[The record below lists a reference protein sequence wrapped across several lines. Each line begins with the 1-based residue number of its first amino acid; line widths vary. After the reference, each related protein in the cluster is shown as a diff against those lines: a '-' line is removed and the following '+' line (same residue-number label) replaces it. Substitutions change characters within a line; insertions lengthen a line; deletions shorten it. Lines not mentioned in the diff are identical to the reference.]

1 MSDAPGARAPRRRE
15 VLKYAGTTGA
25 VVAGL
30 GWTAAAPAAASPAAE
45 SDQSADF
52 KQAEC
57 KPLDIVVLGDA
68 DSEAAHDLTATLSDT
83 ISGGLGQ
90 SARVLNPTEPA
101 TYWGGTLTFD
111 VAVSPTGTTYVTV
124 RLWGDDYDK
133 TSQQAASGK
142 NMWRLQLFCDGL
154 QVGYQDEGAVDSLD
168 ILDTSPRTPGRF
180 FFHTLPLPERMT
192 AGKEKVTLEIR
203 AMGRIWSYG
212 QNPDQLYYKMTTPSR
227 GIYRVY
233 THTEPYFVPPKG
245 EVQGPAPEPKV
256 RTMEG
261 PEVLEAVRK
270 RVEKDQKHYL
280 TTANPAGMDAWA
292 FQSLAEGYLWS
303 GSPAYKNPAALDR
316 VLRAIDS
323 RYLAWKTDAKVLTG
337 SDQQWQG
344 FGRVGLVLALL
355 WEHLGDRLDEKVTG
369 SPYEIA
375 NPGFEEG
382 TETPMGWSAPG
393 WGQTAGA
400 TWARDTTVSRTGSA
414 SLRLQ
419 VPASGGNMYTYSN
432 PKTRI
437 GKGTYTYGAWI
448 RTEGVTGLGAHIDPL
463 FFDAD
468 GKLVG
473 SDHKKYAAKGT
484 HDWEYVS
491 IELETPAGATQM
503 EMHLRLS
510 GPGTAWFD
518 GVTLVAPGDST
529 APVAP
534 VRRAAYIDMLKSSR
548 DYWRQHFPHYTNQ
561 SQICAIGIYQANRGL
576 RLLDADLALPE
587 EKARDYMYQSLGMKP
602 YLGKEDAD
610 GNPTK
615 PLGEGYHQVSKAGLT
630 RELGYVGSYGE
641 VVDWLVMMYE
651 SVTRGYDARE
661 APELREQMVRIIK
674 ARGNFR
680 VVDVD
685 ETGARVSRIETV
697 IGWRNEVY
705 PGEIA
710 YASRTAW
717 DSHPVMSAAVF
728 KDPDIVGWT
737 QEMVADGQ
745 FYKQLDLLVNHT
757 WTRVGLAGLRL
768 VSRDW
773 DAFQALP
780 NRPARIPTAWDRPDF
795 VFTDEENG
803 CLAVKNGQELLFAS
817 LYWRS
822 RQGVNDYARIH
833 HLTPV
838 DQRSATVR
846 QRSAG
851 TTDETFTVR
860 DWILWDYAI
869 NDPGAGHLPPG
880 GFPPPGETLHQSQ
893 QGDVYHLAP
902 VPDDV
907 PDPAMGVHFDGVE
920 TMLVG
925 RAPLY
930 VCEYGDYLI
939 AMNTTT
945 DKTFT
950 LPTRHAFGPGRDL
963 ATGRVIGAGKRV
975 ELGPLSTLVLYRGR

>member
-1 MSDAPGARAPRRRE
+1 M
-15 VLKYAGTTGA
+15 LKYAGTTGA

-256 RTMEG
+256 RTVEG

-468 GKLVG
+468 GKLV
-473 SDHKKYAAKGT
+473 A
-484 HDWEYVS
+484 
-491 IELETPAGATQM
+491 ATQ
-503 EMHLRLS
+503 EVRGQGNPRLGVRVHRAGDPRPGHPDGDAS
-510 GPGTAWFD
+510 QTVRPGTAWFD
-518 GVTLVAPGDST
+518 ASP
-529 APVAP
+529 
-534 VRRAAYIDMLKSSR
+534 SSPR
-548 DYWRQHFPHYTNQ
+548 
-561 SQICAIGIYQANRGL
+561 
-576 RLLDADLALPE
+576 
-587 EKARDYMYQSLGMKP
+587 
-602 YLGKEDAD
+602 
-610 GNPTK
+610 
-615 PLGEGYHQVSKAGLT
+615 
-630 RELGYVGSYGE
+630 
-641 VVDWLVMMYE
+641 
-651 SVTRGYDARE
+651 
-661 APELREQMVRIIK
+661 
-674 ARGNFR
+674 
-680 VVDVD
+680 
-685 ETGARVSRIETV
+685 
-697 IGWRNEVY
+697 
-705 PGEIA
+705 
-710 YASRTAW
+710 
-717 DSHPVMSAAVF
+717 
-728 KDPDIVGWT
+728 
-737 QEMVADGQ
+737 
-745 FYKQLDLLVNHT
+745 
-757 WTRVGLAGLRL
+757 
-768 VSRDW
+768 
-773 DAFQALP
+773 
-780 NRPARIPTAWDRPDF
+780 
-795 VFTDEENG
+795 
-803 CLAVKNGQELLFAS
+803 
-817 LYWRS
+817 
-822 RQGVNDYARIH
+822 
-833 HLTPV
+833 
-838 DQRSATVR
+838 
-846 QRSAG
+846 
-851 TTDETFTVR
+851 
-860 DWILWDYAI
+860 
-869 NDPGAGHLPPG
+869 
-880 GFPPPGETLHQSQ
+880 
-893 QGDVYHLAP
+893 
-902 VPDDV
+902 
-907 PDPAMGVHFDGVE
+907 
-920 TMLVG
+920 
-925 RAPLY
+925 
-930 VCEYGDYLI
+930 
-939 AMNTTT
+939 
-945 DKTFT
+945 
-950 LPTRHAFGPGRDL
+950 
-963 ATGRVIGAGKRV
+963 
-975 ELGPLSTLVLYRGR
+975 

>member
-256 RTMEG
+256 RTVEG

>member
-950 LPTRHAFGPGRDL
+950 LPTRHAFGPGRD
-963 ATGRVIGAGKRV
+963 
-975 ELGPLSTLVLYRGR
+975 